1 MSELGHL
8 AQNKS
13 GVSLSDISLYDAG
26 NTTSTSLQDTILT
39 DVKGGT
45 VIQQGH
51 NEYGNIFIDASDSSK
66 TSMINTLGHEVIE
79 TKTLQNGG
87 QNNAVQ
93 EAQANAFGNQFADRV
108 NQAAGGN
115 LDSTGGSNFNHSLLN
130 SNAVQQGTQRA
141 NTVGGAQVEHRQFMR
156 QEMTAIRNMAPV
168 MAEREGITP
177 EEAERR
183 MAEELAGRV
192 DASWNRTQTQ
202 AGRAE
207 DAVALDYLAE
217 ALVGLGDEY
226 RPSLYTSDVPI
237 LPEDMPPSN
246 YTAEDI
252 KGFLTGYQD
261 NHSDHYN
268 NRTLH
273 GDDLN
278 SAFSLQGQ

>member
-93 EAQANAFGNQFADRV
+93 EAQANAFGNQFTNHI
-108 NQAAGGN
+108 NQTTNGN
-115 LDSTGGSNFNHSLLN
+115 LDNTGDNNFNHNLLN
-130 SNAVQQGTQRA
+130 NNAVQQNTQRA
-141 NTVGGAQVEHRQFMR
+141 NTIGGTQIKHR
-156 QEMTAIRNMAPV
+156 
-168 MAEREGITP
+168 
-177 EEAERR
+177 
-183 MAEELAGRV
+183 
-192 DASWNRTQTQ
+192 
-202 AGRAE
+202 
-207 DAVALDYLAE
+207 
-217 ALVGLGDEY
+217 
-226 RPSLYTSDVPI
+226 
-237 LPEDMPPSN
+237 
-246 YTAEDI
+246 
-252 KGFLTGYQD
+252 
-261 NHSDHYN
+261 
-268 NRTLH
+268 
-273 GDDLN
+273 
-278 SAFSLQGQ
+278 